1 MGHNNQ
7 PSGGGGHWDKYGEVC
22 CGCLCFSNPNLTLF
36 ALLFLGNA
44 QEKERRRPQ
53 RGIRMASD
61 TRCGCEAEEKVCP
74 RVCFFT
80 LNCDL
85 IQSPHLLLPLQDKG
99 AEGEAPAAARNTDGL
114 GHETWLR
121 GGGKVVLAYAFPTTL
136 AGRRK
141 GMSLRTLF

>member
-1 MGHNNQ
+1 MISCFLPFLVLANIKLPLPVLHVSSHHHNQGGERLCPLVCLVLQVKGRNNVTMVGCNNQ
-7 PSGGGGHWDKYGEVC
+7 HSGGGHGDKYGEVY

-74 RVCFFT
+74 RACFFNSE
-80 LNCDL
+80 L
-85 IQSPHLLLPLQDKG
+85 
-99 AEGEAPAAARNTDGL
+99 
-114 GHETWLR
+114 
-121 GGGKVVLAYAFPTTL
+121 
-136 AGRRK
+136 
-141 GMSLRTLF
+141 